1 VRVARAFTAYQ
12 HHSLVRTVARRA
24 EPTTELLVA
33 PNVAALYRD
42 DDLAAWEREDL
53 LAATLEILSE
63 LGAVLDCPVLLTSA
77 GDGSDPDATAAS
89 ETVADYAETEIE
101 CTRTREGL
109 RLEDADDDSNAGA
122 QRRATGTVMFGR
134 RRSPTGSRS
143 AVPWTRSI
151 PSSPPTTEG
160 CSRWA
165 LDGAN
170 EPDLPRCAPST
181 RVGVGAD
188 GPRAAPGAPGD
199 FDRLFDRARAFADAA
214 GYANPPEPERAFV
227 LSLLLAHEVELR
239 RLREEL
245 AALEDETDCDPRE
258 SRARDATGEADE

>member
-1 VRVARAFTAYQ
+1 MGRSLEAARMHRLELEPGVTLLQVPSPRSGIVHRLVCDRLADGATGGDRPGRAYWIDARNAASTHALYDAASSPRVLEGRGSRGRLPPTSTTRCTDRRAAGGADD
-12 HHSLVRTVARRA
+12 RVARRA
-24 EPTTELLVA
+24 ERRRSLPRRRPRGVGSARTCWPRPSRSS
-33 PNVAALYRD
+33 PNSGPFSTAR
-42 DDLAAWEREDL
+42 
-53 LAATLEILSE
+53 
-63 LGAVLDCPVLLTSA
+63 VLLTSA

-165 LDGAN
+165 
-170 EPDLPRCAPST
+170 P
-181 RVGVGAD
+181 
-188 GPRAAPGAPGD
+188 
-199 FDRLFDRARAFADAA
+199 
-214 GYANPPEPERAFV
+214 
-227 LSLLLAHEVELR
+227 
-239 RLREEL
+239 
-245 AALEDETDCDPRE
+245 
-258 SRARDATGEADE
+258 

>member
-1 VRVARAFTAYQ
+1 MGRSLEAARMHRLELEPGVTLLQVPSPRSGIVHRLVCDRLADGATGGDRPGRAYWIDARNAASTHALYDAASSPRVLEGVRVARAFTAYQ

-109 RLEDADDDSNAGA
+109 RLEYADDDSNAGG
-122 QRRATGTVMFGR
+122 AT
-134 RRSPTGSRS
+134 
-143 AVPWTRSI
+143 
-151 PSSPPTTEG
+151 
-160 CSRWA
+160 
-165 LDGAN
+165 
-170 EPDLPRCAPST
+170 
-181 RVGVGAD
+181 
-188 GPRAAPGAPGD
+188 
-199 FDRLFDRARAFADAA
+199 A
-214 GYANPPEPERAFV
+214 GYWHGDVWQTTIPYWVEICGAVDAVDPVVAAHDRG
-227 LSLLLAHEVELR
+227 LLEVG
-239 RLREEL
+239 
-245 AALEDETDCDPRE
+245 P
-258 SRARDATGEADE
+258 